1 VGFPIELDIAARVKC
16 PLHGQRFK
24 PPFHIYVPDWLR
36 EKLWK
41 HLATNHSAQYRKAWY
56 ASFPS
61 ELWPAEEVETPDGK
75 VFLKLKDGTR
85 ILAFEPDWQ
94 RKPLPYPIDPEL
106 IGKPLTEDEAR
117 VYLQRTKGDVEAAE
131 ALATAEGRTF

>member
-1 VGFPIELDIAARVKC
+1 MPAPWGTL
-16 PLHGQRFK
+16 Q
-24 PPFHIYVPDWLR
+24 
-36 EKLWK
+36 
-41 HLATNHSAQYRKAWY
+41 ATIPY
-56 ASFPS
+56 
-61 ELWPAEEVETPDGK
+61 LPAEEVETPDGN

-94 RKPLPYPIDPEL
+94 RKPLPHPIDPHL
-106 IGKPLTEDEAR
+106 VGKPLTEDEAR